1 MICWLKEFLS
11 NRYFFVR
18 VNNFLTKKVLIF
30 FLKIYRRQ
38 FGAILNL
45 LTNII
50 LFYFYTF
57 LKEKET
63 K

>member
-18 VNNFLTKKVLIF
+18 VNNFLTKKVIF